1 MKSFFL
7 ISIFSFSFLYSHLKT
22 SHEDLVCRAAIDIGS
37 GKIGILVAEVNIKT
51 NKIVR
56 VLFSD
61 IAKLPLRLSL
71 EKTGAFNEE
80 IQKNLFDILQEF
92 KKKASAYYPQ
102 SYFAIATEAFRLSKN
117 GKEVADKIH
126 EEFEIPVAIISQKEE
141 GALGFLTAV
150 NTAKIDPENTIVYD
164 QGGGSFQVTYKEGD
178 SYITYE
184 GKVGKVVSKLK
195 LLEIQNKD
203 PAASFSP
210 NPVSI
215 TEAMQGVKWVQDQIA
230 DIPETLLQ
238 KIKIDSFRVKGIGAH
253 PQVLLTKQATYDIHH
268 VSSHLEKM
276 VDLTDASIISTYP
289 SISSDFHTTALVELI
304 LTYSVMDQFGIQT
317 IDYVPTLG
325 GNTSGLLISQ
335 KYWE

>member
-22 SHEDLVCRAAIDIGS
+22 THEDLVCRAAIDIGS

-61 IAKLPLRLSL
+61 IVKLPLRLSL
-71 EKTGAFNEE
+71 EKTGEFNEE
-80 IQKNLFDILQEF
+80 IKKNLLDILQEF
-92 KKKASAYYPQ
+92 KKKASAYCPQ

-164 QGGGSFQVTYKEGD
+164 QGGGSFQVTYKEGA

-215 TEAMQGVKWVQDQIA
+215 TEAMQGVQWVQDQIA

-238 KIKIDSFRVKGIGAH
+238 KIKINSFRVKGIGAH
-253 PQVLLTKQATYDIHH
+253 PQVLLAKQATYDIHH
-268 VSSHLEKM
+268 VSSHLEKI
-276 VDLTDASIISTYP
+276 VDLTDASIISRYP
-289 SISSDFHTTALVELI
+289 PISSDFHATALVELM
-304 LTYSVMDQFGIQT
+304 LTYSVMDQFGIKT

>member
-7 ISIFSFSFLYSHLKT
+7 ISLFSFSLIYSHPKAT
-22 SHEDLVCRAAIDIGS
+22 YEDIVCRAAIDIGS

-51 NKIVR
+51 NKIAR
-56 VLFSD
+56 ILFSD

-71 EKTGAFNEE
+71 EKTGEFNED
-80 IQKNLFDILQEF
+80 IQKKLFKILQEL
-92 KKKASAYYPQ
+92 KKKASVYCPQ

-117 GKEVADKIH
+117 GKEIADRIH
-126 EEFEIPVAIISQKEE
+126 EKLEIPVAIISQKEE
-141 GALGFLTAV
+141 GVLGFLTAV
-150 NTAKIDPENTIVYD
+150 NTAEIDPENTIVYD

-184 GKVGKVVSKLK
+184 GKVGKAVSKLK

-215 TEAMQGVKWVQDQIA
+215 TEAMQGVKWVREQIA

-253 PQVLLTKQATYDIHH
+253 PQVLLAKHETYDIHH
-268 VSSHLEKM
+268 VSSHLKKM

-289 SISSDFHTTALVELI
+289 SISSDFHTTALIELI
-304 LTYSVMDQFGIQT
+304 LTYSVMGRFGIQT

-325 GNTSGLLISQ
+325 GNTYGLLVSQ